1 MSQGI
6 QHGRLVEGLPEE
18 LLKLTHNCTESLV
31 VPIFFFPESIQ
42 TWLLLNIVGFE
53 DKALIS
59 LRITG
64 FATINYNHDYHKE
77 TSGNEIILFGT

>member
-31 VPIFFFPESIQ
+31 VPIFFSREHS
-42 TWLLLNIVGFE
+42 NVGIF
-53 DKALIS
+53 KYS
-59 LRITG
+59 RV
-64 FATINYNHDYHKE
+64 
-77 TSGNEIILFGT
+77 